1 MIHHNRQLANIASGT
16 AIEVGREVTIT
27 THAPIQRVTGERLE
41 ILVQAVVEHRLSD
54 IGVAA
59 RARLISLLDGDSTA
73 ADRMINRHIKDIEN
87 DPVYRI
93 ESECLPNPI
102 VLAAVTANHLA
113 DQFAAYLGYYHD
125 LPCEVSLDL
134 EQGDGQVLP
143 HEGPTRPL
151 FVTELSPLYTVTW
164 MSTDGPREMKRI
176 HADRFEA
183 RLGKKLARRAAL
195 PPGHASRVW
204 GISVRDRHEQDITS
218 QFPMLTPHREDGVL
232 PFAEAYIPLDADPVR
247 VVAHLETLAQRYPD
261 VWKGGVIN
269 GLGIFHWS
277 HSGYLV
283 EVQTSEDGQP
293 ANIPLATAIHRINCA
308 ALGLPMTAH
317 EKAVERLI
325 RIAHG
330 SSHLDRSALYQLA
343 IGEAEELSA

>member
-1 MIHHNRQLANIASGT
+1 MNVITIA
-16 AIEVGREVTIT
+16 VTS
-27 THAPIQRVTGERLE
+27 ERLE
-41 ILVQAVVEHRLSD
+41 NLVKAIVDHRISD

-59 RARLISLLDGDSTA
+59 RARLISLLDGDSPA
-73 ADRMINRHIKDIEN
+73 ADRMINKHTQDIEN
-87 DPVYRI
+87 NPVYRI

-102 VLAAVTANHLA
+102 MLAAVTANHLA
-113 DQFAAYLGYYHD
+113 DQLAAYLGYYHD

-143 HEGPTRPL
+143 YEGATHPL
-151 FVTELSPLYTVTW
+151 FITESSPLYTVTW
-164 MSTDGPREMKRI
+164 MSPDGPREMKRI

-183 RLGKKLARRAAL
+183 RLGKKIARRAAL

-204 GISVRDRHEQDITS
+204 GVSVRDRHGQDITS
-218 QFPMLTPHREDGVL
+218 QFPMLTPRREDSVL

-261 VWKGGVIN
+261 VWNGGVIN

-277 HSGYLV
+277 RSGFLV
-283 EVQTSEDGQP
+283 EVQNAETGRP
-293 ANIPLATAIHRINCA
+293 ACIPLRVAIHRINCA

-317 EKAVERLI
+317 EQAVERLI
-325 RIAHG
+325 RIAQG
-330 SSHLDRSALYQLA
+330 SSHLDRSDLYQLA